1 MTSTKANPQDMAPM
15 LKRCLAA
22 SFGLVLFGMGT
33 IAQANEL
40 EEIGY
45 ATSPDGSVRIVL
57 HLAEPA
63 SGAQAFT
70 TADPPRIAVD
80 LPDTSNRVKDRRI
93 AIGNGATSAVSAI
106 EAAGRTRVVVD
117 LFQTA
122 SYDAYAEGSTYVIQ
136 VAGAKAVSG
145 SNPGVSGLAADP
157 AKRINGINP
166 SLTKIDFRRAPDGAG
181 RIVLNFDSEDAV
193 VDLRT
198 EGQKVIVELPGVTLP
213 DSLRQKLDVVDFATP
228 VHMIEPVLG
237 GTPKIVAT
245 VGGLFKTSGYQTGGE
260 YVLEVSPVG
269 GVSAIASGGSSQGNS
284 KQGEAE
290 AVYSGTPVTFN
301 FQDIPVRQ
309 VLQLVAQ
316 ESNLNI
322 VAADSVGGNLTLRL
336 DQVPWDQAL
345 DIVLRAKSLDKR
357 KDGNV
362 IWVAPQSEI
371 AAYEKAIDEARIAKE
386 QGAPLVTEYIQINY
400 GRAEDIAKLL
410 TDEAK
415 SGSQGGQQGGGSG
428 NAARGF
434 LSQRGSV
441 SFDPRTNT
449 LLLNDSADKVAE
461 IKTLIALLDRPVDQ
475 VLIEARIVIANE
487 EFARELGARFGVSGG
502 HQDGNT
508 TYTTSGSV
516 AGSSAL
522 TAAAARNRLNG
533 NGALGGIGAGLLNGA
548 LNQQLN
554 VNLPVANPAGAIG
567 FSILG
572 ADYLLDLELSALQK
586 EGRGEVVS
594 SPRVITSNQQAASI
608 SRGKEVGYLT
618 ITSTQTSQAPNVQF
632 KEALLELNVTPTI
645 TKDGRV
651 FLNIDVKKDEIAG
664 YVDLGQFGRTPE
676 LDKRKVETAVLVES
690 GQTVVIG
697 GVYEFSS
704 REDLSK
710 VPFLGDVPVL
720 GNLFRTKSRSRS
732 KAELLIFVT
741 PRILEIAGVPS
752 AGDKG

>member
-1 MTSTKANPQDMAPM
+1 M
-15 LKRCLAA
+15 LKHSLAVC
-22 SFGLVLFGMGT
+22 FGVVLLGFFT
-33 IAQANEL
+33 AAQANVL

-57 HLAEPA
+57 HLSEPA
-63 SGAQAFT
+63 AGAQAFT

-122 SYDAYAEGSTYVIQ
+122 NYDAYADGNTYIIQ
-136 VAGAKAVSG
+136 VAGTQAVAG
-145 SNPGVSGLAADP
+145 SNPGVPGLAHDP
-157 AKRINGINP
+157 AKRVNGRNV
-166 SLTKIDFRRAPDGAG
+166 SLTNIDFRRTPEGAG

-193 VDLRT
+193 ADLRS
-198 EGQKVIVELPGVTLP
+198 EGQKVIVELPGVDLP

-228 VHMIEPVLG
+228 VQMIESLPGSG
-237 GTPKIVAT
+237 GARITAS
-245 VGGLFKTSGYQTGGE
+245 VGGLYKTAAYQTSTE
-260 YVLEVSPVG
+260 YVLEVAPV
-269 GVSAIASGGSSQGNS
+269 SNSSSGAGTAG
-284 KQGEAE
+284 AE
-290 AVYSGTPVTFN
+290 AGQEELVKGYTGTPVTFN

-309 VLQLVAQ
+309 VLQLIAQ
-316 ESNLNI
+316 ESSLNI

-345 DIVLRAKSLDKR
+345 DIVLRAKGLDKR
-357 KDGNV
+357 QDNNV

-371 AAYEKAIDEARIAKE
+371 ASYEKALAEARIANE
-386 QGAPLVTEYIQINY
+386 ERAELITEYVQINY
-400 GRAEDIAKLL
+400 GRASDIASLL
-410 TDEAK
+410 TEESK
-415 SGSQGGQQGGGSG
+415 SGGGGGG
-428 NAARGF
+428 NEASRTRGF
-434 LSQRGSV
+434 LSPRGSV
-441 SFDPRTNT
+441 SYDARTNT
-449 LLLNDSADKVAE
+449 LLLNDSAEKIAE
-461 IKTLIALLDRPVDQ
+461 IRRLIQLLDRPVDQ

-487 EFARELGARFGVSGG
+487 DFARELGARFGVSGA
-502 HQDGNT
+502 HQEGST

-522 TAAAARNRLNG
+522 RNNAAANRLG
-533 NGALGGIGAGLLNGA
+533 GQGSLAGIGGALLGGA
-548 LNQQLN
+548 LSQQLN
-554 VNLPVANPAGAIG
+554 VNLPVSNPAGAIG

-572 ADYLLDLELSALQK
+572 ADYLLDLELSALQS

-594 SPRVITSNQQAASI
+594 SPRVITSNQQPATI
-608 SRGKEVGYLT
+608 NQGQEVGYVT
-618 ITSTQTSQAPNVQF
+618 TSGVGANATPTVNF
-632 KEALLELNVTPTI
+632 KEALLELKVTPTI

-651 FLNIDVKKDEIAG
+651 FLNINVKKDEITG
-664 YVDLGQFGRTPE
+664 YVNLGQLGSTPE
-676 LDKRKVETAVLVES
+676 LAKRLIETAVLVDS

-704 REDLSK
+704 REDLTK

-720 GNLFRTKSRSRS
+720 GNLFRSKTREKK

-741 PRILEIAGVPS
+741 PRILEIAGDS
-752 AGDKG
+752 SRQG